1 MSDDRLASVAVFS
14 LSHSP
19 LATAMSISRAEV
31 EKVSLLARLLLSDDE
46 LDRMTSQ
53 LGEILGYVD
62 LLSELD
68 TEQVEPM
75 AHALDVANVFR
86 DDVGAAE
93 SGSGVGPGQR
103 PAPRRGMLPGSGRVG

>member
-1 MSDDRLASVAVFS
+1 MAI
-14 LSHSP
+14 
-19 LATAMSISRAEV
+19 TRAEV
-31 EKVSLLARLLLSDDE
+31 EKVSLLARLSLSDEE

-53 LGEILGYVD
+53 MGDILGYVD

-86 DDVGAAE
+86 DDAVQPSLDREAALGNAPHRDGE
-93 SGSGVGPGQR
+93 CYLV
-103 PAPRRGMLPGSGRVG
+103 PAVLGEV